1 MSYSLHPGAE
11 QDVADALDFYSKEAG
26 YAVAVRFQDE
36 FERVANL
43 LLAHP
48 DLGTPTSNGRR
59 AIPLKI
65 FPYLL
70 IYRNLENSILILI
83 VRHQHRLPSYAHDR
97 Q

>member
-1 MSYSLHPGAE
+1 MNYLLHPGAE
-11 QDVADALDFYSKEAG
+11 QDVADALDFYSKQAG
-26 YAVAVRFQDE
+26 CAVAVRFLDE
-36 FERVANL
+36 FERAANL

-48 DLGTPTSNGRR
+48 DLGTPTRNVRR
-59 AIPLKI
+59 AIPLKV

-70 IYRNLENSILILI
+70 IYRNLEDSILILI